1 MWPFRRNSDQKID
14 GKEPCSDLGDI
25 EDRMDALADVVRT
38 LSHEWDLA
46 SEALTALKD
55 RVHREVG
62 YIARNKRVQ
71 ETDPIEQLPAPA
83 MKPRRRSAFSSR
95 KSVGGSA

>member
-1 MWPFRRNSDQKID
+1 VKWFRRKHAIESEA
-14 GKEPCSDLGDI
+14 KEPCPDLGDV
-25 EDRMDALADVVRT
+25 EDRIDALADVVRS

-62 YIARNKRVQ
+62 YISRNKRVQ
-71 ETDPIEQLPAPA
+71 ETDPIEPAPIVVT
-83 MKPRRRSAFSSR
+83 KSRRRSAFSKLQR
-95 KSVGGSA
+95 EVAVK